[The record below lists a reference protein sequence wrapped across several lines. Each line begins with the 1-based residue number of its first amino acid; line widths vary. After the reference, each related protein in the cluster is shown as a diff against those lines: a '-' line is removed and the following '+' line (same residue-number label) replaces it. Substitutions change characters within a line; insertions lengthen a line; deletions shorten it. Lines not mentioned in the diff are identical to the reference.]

1 MTGLA
6 AKPLVLYTYRRQ
18 IMRALYRTLQLGIKI
33 ITTGTVVDDS
43 LRYEGISQPDTPEQS
58 RCPRSRAG
66 CCLYIVT
73 LVIYLTSCCVYMMQ
87 SVVQLVVSC
96 KRSVSPCRNHVAELT
111 IAECTVSHLNTRLSN
126 CRFILRSGV

>member
-1 MTGLA
+1 
-6 AKPLVLYTYRRQ
+6 
-18 IMRALYRTLQLGIKI
+18 MRALYGTLQLGIKI

-43 LRYEGISQPDTPEQS
+43 LRYEGISQPDTPEQP
-58 RCPRSRAG
+58 RCPRSQAG

-96 KRSVSPCRNHVAELT
+96 KRSVSPCRNHVADLT
-111 IAECTVSHLNTRLSN
+111 IAECTVTHLNTRLSN